1 MIVMDCNPL
10 NKIRIHE
17 LILMQISEMNKV
29 LPNRMQLLNVEG
41 TIQLENP
48 T

>member
-1 MIVMDCNPL
+1 MVVINYHPL